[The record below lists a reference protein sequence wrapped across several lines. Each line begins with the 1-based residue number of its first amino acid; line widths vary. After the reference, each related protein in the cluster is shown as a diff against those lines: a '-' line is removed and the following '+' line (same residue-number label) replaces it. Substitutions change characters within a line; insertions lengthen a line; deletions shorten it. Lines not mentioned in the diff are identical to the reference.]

1 MIGELGEAE
10 LGDGGEDVSGVVGEG
25 DGGRTRGGGGGGGA
39 AGGGEG
45 FGGRRWRR
53 RERAS
58 AASEV
63 ERREFGLVD
72 GVGGGAVVAPPW
84 RFGKR

>member
-45 FGGRRWRR
+45 EVWR
-53 RERAS
+53 EA
-58 AASEV
+58 V
-63 ERREFGLVD
+63 EEAGEGVG
-72 GVGGGAVVAPPW
+72 GVGGGEEGVWVGRRSWRWRCGGAAVEV
-84 RFGKR
+84 R